1 MIINHAFLLLGSN
14 LGNRKLYLNA
24 AIQLIQ
30 ARCGTIQQ
38 ASSIY
43 ETAAW
48 GKLHQPKYLNQV
60 VVIDTFLSPFQLLN
74 RLKKIEKQLGR
85 KHKNLLANRVIDI
98 DILLYNDIVF
108 QTKQLQIPHP
118 RMHLRQFTLIP
129 LNEIAAD
136 YEHPILKVKIKDI
149 LINCEDTL
157 KVSIFEQ

>member
-1 MIINHAFLLLGSN
+1 M
-14 LGNRKLYLNA
+14 NA

-30 ARCGTIQQ
+30 TFDNKFSIQQ

-43 ETAAW
+43 ETATW